1 MRFALLAA
9 KAVLLCLFF
18 VSAAV
23 AQESSPP
30 QLSLSDLDAL
40 MEEDERALPSLE
52 GESLVD
58 LIAIVAF
65 FTLAV
70 VSFLK
75 KSTLLKYATMVVAI
89 AYMGFTK
96 GNLVSLVHIF
106 GLLEWS
112 FPIFEHNVSWYV
124 LMIFTL
130 VSTVFWGRLYCG
142 RICAFG
148 ALTQLMDKII
158 PARFRYELP
167 PSVDKKAAYV
177 KYVILAAVL
186 IYFLITKDNFVY
198 KYVEPFWMF
207 TLSGTTVMWVLLTIL
222 LLVTVF
228 IRNFYCRYLCSVGA
242 ALGVI
247 SKFTLFGIKRWK
259 QCDTCKLCEKVCEWG
274 AIEGPKISMAEC
286 VRCDDCEIL
295 YDDKDRCVHWL
306 MIKKRE
312 RQRKAPEQ
320 V

>member
-1 MRFALLAA
+1 MRLALLTAQ
-9 KAVLLCLFF
+9 AVLLCLLF
-18 VSAAV
+18 VTASAAQEV
-23 AQESSPP
+23 AP

-40 MEEDERALPSLE
+40 MEEDEQSLPSFE

-58 LIAIVAF
+58 LFAIVAF

-70 VSFLK
+70 VSFIK
-75 KSTLLKYATMVVAI
+75 KSTWLKYATMVVAI
-89 AYMGFTK
+89 GYMGFMK

-112 FPIFEHNVSWYV
+112 FPIFQHNVTWYV

-130 VSTVFWGRLYCG
+130 VSTVLWGRLYCG

-148 ALTQLMDKII
+148 ALTQLMDRII

-167 PSVDKKAAYV
+167 PHVDRKASYV
-177 KYVILAAVL
+177 KYVILVAVL
-186 IYFLITKDNFVY
+186 VYFLITEDNFVY

-207 TLSGTTVMWVLLTIL
+207 TLSGSTVMWIL
-222 LLVTVF
+222 LALLLFVTIF

-247 SKFTLFGIKRWK
+247 SQLTVFKIKRWK
-259 QCDTCKLCEKVCEWG
+259 QCDTCKLCEKACEWG
-274 AIEGPKISMAEC
+274 AIQGPKISLAEC

-295 YDDKDRCVHWL
+295 YNDQDRCPHWL
-306 MIKKRE
+306 MQKKAEKKRIAFG
-312 RQRKAPEQ
+312 QF
-320 V
+320 

>member
-1 MRFALLAA
+1 MAA
-9 KAVLLCLFF
+9 KAVLVCLLITT
-18 VSAAV
+18 AAL
-23 AQESSPP
+23 AQEPTSP

-40 MEEDERALPSLE
+40 MEEDEQALPSLE
-52 GESLVD
+52 GEALVD
-58 LIAIVAF
+58 FLALIGF
-65 FTLAV
+65 LTLAV

-89 AYMGFTK
+89 AYMGFMK

-106 GLLEWS
+106 GVLEWS
-112 FPIFEHNVSWYV
+112 FPIFEHNVSWYL
-124 LMIFTL
+124 LMIFTVL
-130 VSTVFWGRLYCG
+130 STVLWGRLYCG

-158 PARFRYELP
+158 PSRFRYELP
-167 PSVDKKAAYV
+167 PQVDKKAIYL
-177 KYVILAAVL
+177 KYGILVFVL
-186 IYFLITKDNFVY
+186 GYFLITKDNFVY

-207 TLSGTTVMWVLLTIL
+207 TLSGSTVMWILLTVL

-247 SKFTLFGIKRWK
+247 SNFTVFGIKRWR
-259 QCDTCKLCEKVCEWG
+259 QCDTCKLCEKACEWG

-295 YDDKDRCVHWL
+295 YNDQDRCPHWL
-306 MIKKRE
+306 MLKKTE
-312 RQRKAPEQ
+312 AKRQATEQ
-320 V
+320 A